1 MEFDTIVVPT
11 PTGEFNRVFVG
22 QGCWYPLKMAARK
35 AGKVKWTAAYE
46 TAPKSAITHIARVRS
61 VKQRADGTYKVV
73 FDGRVKRIRPIPF
86 GGVRGGIR
94 RLRYTTQRK
103 LQSAKSIR
111 DL

>member
-11 PTGEFNRVFVG
+11 PTGEFRRVFLG
-22 QGCWYPLKMAARK
+22 KGCWYPLKMAVKNA
-35 AGKVKWTAAYE
+35 ANVKWAAAYQ
-46 TAPKSAITHIARVRS
+46 TAPTSAITHIARVRT
-61 VKQRADGTYKVV
+61 VRQRADGTYKVL
-73 FDGRVKRIRPIPF
+73 FEGVKRIRRPIPF

-103 LQSAKSIR
+103 LQSAKTIR